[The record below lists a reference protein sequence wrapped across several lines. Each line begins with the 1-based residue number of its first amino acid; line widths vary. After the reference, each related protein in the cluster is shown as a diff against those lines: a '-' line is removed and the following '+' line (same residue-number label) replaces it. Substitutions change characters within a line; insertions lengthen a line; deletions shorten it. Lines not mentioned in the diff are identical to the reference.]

1 MSLSLSCLWNCISIF
16 WRLLGGTVAV
26 DMGRWKQHSHPLS
39 GLWLSPSIGLV
50 VQGGAVESERFG
62 ALMIWVAW
70 ANNSPFWAFVL
81 FHLLNG
87 YIISEWSLM
96 KIKWYTDKEIQ
107 WGSIAFLRSHRYE
120 MIQVSWFFFLLADWH
135 SLVGMHLPKRG
146 SRKEI
151 LVRVLM
157 LKGMNSWEPRS
168 CSLNIYQH
176 STRLWPRILAREVGG
191 NWISMDLSPAH

>member
-1 MSLSLSCLWNCISIF
+1 MLSFFFFFLMSLSVSCLWNCISIF

-70 ANNSPFWAFVL
+70 ANNSPFWAFVF

-87 YIISEWSLM
+87 YIISAWSLI

-107 WGSIAFLRSHRYE
+107 WSSIAFLRSHIYE
-120 MIQVSWFFFLLADWH
+120 MIQVSWFFFFW
-135 SLVGMHLPKRG
+135 LVD
-146 SRKEI
+146 I
-151 LVRVLM
+151 LWLGYVF
-157 LKGMNSWEPRS
+157 LKGVRERRFWLGCWCWKGWIPENHVPALWT
-168 CSLNIYQH
+168 YT
-176 STRLWPRILAREVGG
+176 STHMALA
-191 NWISMDLSPAH
+191 